1 MIAIAALHVV
11 VITFVAWTTLWIP
24 AIAIAAIDSADLIA
38 IVAVVDV
45 VARTFERSKG
55 LGHRIS

>member
-1 MIAIAALHVV
+1 